1 MRKHRTA
8 LKQNNSGHGFAT
20 IEFLF
25 AIVIAFGLTMI
36 TFSLTM
42 TLSVVEV
49 TQYIVYSASRA
60 HAAAN
65 FDVEAQ
71 KKAAQDKYS
80 SLIQSPAMAPLYQ
93 NGWFQVSSPAQL
105 DIRSGAGKN
114 FEREYGGNAPRQNLQ
129 GVRTTLRAN
138 ILEMK
143 LPLLGDIKPED
154 DSFSTRVNAVL
165 IREVSHSECLEY
177 MEQRRESLWT
187 FDGANRFSRFRKTA
201 NLPTP
206 WEDNGC

>member
-1 MRKHRTA
+1 MRSLRITTTNK
-8 LKQNNSGHGFAT
+8 KSEGGFAT

-42 TLSVVEV
+42 TLSVVEI

-65 FDVEAQ
+65 FDVDSQ
-71 KKAAQDKYS
+71 RKAAQDKYAA
-80 SLIQSPAMAPLYQ
+80 LVQSNTMAPLYQ
-93 NGWFQVSSPAQL
+93 NGWFQISSPAQL

-129 GVRTTLRAN
+129 GVRAN
-138 ILEMK
+138 LKATILDMK
-143 LPLLGDIKPED
+143 LPLLGNTAED
-154 DSFSTRVNAVL
+154 SGFSTKINAIL
-165 IREVSHSECLEY
+165 IREVSQAECLQF

-187 FDGANRFSRFRKTA
+187 FDGNNRFLRFRKTA